1 MDHEAAFDD
10 PLVEGSGMNPSN
22 SPDTHQRTD
31 IAWITT
37 VFAGIMAALHIWKLP
52 AAIPVLQDELHISL
66 ILSGVLLGVV
76 QVAGMVGGLAMSLLA
91 EIFSQRKIMLL
102 GLVLLVI
109 GSALGSLSPS
119 AGMLLGT
126 RIVEGAGVIMCSVM
140 GPGLV
145 RAHAPLQRMN
155 LAVGWWAAFMGIAT
169 FFGVLGTAIA
179 LQFITW
185 QTWWLVLS
193 VLTVVP
199 IILLLKFVSASAP
212 GGGTGTKLALK
223 RIAVTASSGKVW
235 MSGVIFGCYTVQ
247 WMAIV
252 GFLPSIFSEDGLSP
266 ILGGLFSAVVGGL
279 NALGAIITG
288 TLLQRGIPGKKL
300 LIGSFVTMAITAI
313 LTFAIDYSSSLLLI
327 QVLCVGLFSMCGAAV
342 PATMTRIS
350 VDLAPEGG
358 SAPAAMGLMQQIFN
372 IGNFTGPMLVAWLV
386 VFTGGWN
393 STWWVSVVFGVLGV
407 VMILLLLPKNSPLN
421 AIQHA

>member
-1 MDHEAAFDD
+1 MATGPTPAIA
-10 PLVEGSGMNPSN
+10 
-22 SPDTHQRTD
+22 HQRTD
-31 IAWITT
+31 AAWITT

-52 AAIPVLQDELHISL
+52 SALPVLQEELHISL

-76 QVAGMVGGLAMSLLA
+76 QVAGMLGGLAMSLLA
-91 EIFSQRKIMLL
+91 EIYSQRKIMIL
-102 GLVLLVI
+102 GLLLLI
-109 GSALGSLSPS
+109 LGSAMGSFSPN

-126 RIVEGAGVIMCSVM
+126 RIIEGAGVIMCSVM

-169 FFGVLGTAIA
+169 FFGVLGTAVA
-179 LQFITW
+179 LRFISW
-185 QTWWLVLS
+185 QSWWFILA
-193 VLTVVP
+193 VLTVLP
-199 IILLLKFVSASAP
+199 ILLILKFVSASAP
-212 GGGTGTKLALK
+212 GGGTSAKEALRK
-223 RIAVTASSGKVW
+223 IVVTAASGRIW
-235 MSGVIFGCYTVQ
+235 ISGIIFGCYTVQ

-252 GFLPSIFSEDGLSP
+252 GFLPTIFREDGLSP

-288 TLLQRGIPGKKL
+288 LLLHRGIAGKKML
-300 LIGSFVTMAITAI
+300 LASFAVMAVMAL
-313 LTFAIDYSSSLLLI
+313 LTFAIDYPASLVLV
-327 QVLCVGLFSMCGAAV
+327 QVLCVGLFSLCGAAV
-342 PATMTRIS
+342 PATMTRLA

-386 VFTGGWN
+386 VLTGGWN
-393 STWWVSVVFGVLGV
+393 STWWVSAFFGTLGLAM
-407 VMILLLLPKNSPLN
+407 VMVLLPKNSPLN
-421 AIQHA
+421 SIQHA